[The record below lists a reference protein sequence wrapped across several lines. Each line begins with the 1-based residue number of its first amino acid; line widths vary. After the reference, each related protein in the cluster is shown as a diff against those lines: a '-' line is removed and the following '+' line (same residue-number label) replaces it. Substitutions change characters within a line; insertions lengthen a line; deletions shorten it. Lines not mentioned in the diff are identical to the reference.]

1 MSITRSA
8 TMCHSA
14 PIILVCIALL
24 CQGICAQHFP
34 IHSQQHHH
42 EQYWYQTAVDQIP
55 VISGG
60 TCKVIAVRRCCNRNH
75 IEERSQTIQ
84 CSCLPGKV
92 AGTTRGKPSC
102 VDMVKTDVSF
112 YFAASIVTGKW
123 WCDME
128 PCLVGEEC
136 KALPD
141 NSGWMCSLGNRV
153 KTTKIHPRHR

>member
-1 MSITRSA
+1 LSRPT
-8 TMCHSA
+8 TMCPSA
-14 PIILVCIALL
+14 PVIVMAFTILL
-24 CQGICAQHFP
+24 CQGTCLCFLPAP
-34 IHSQQHHH
+34 G
-42 EQYWYQTAVDQIP
+42 
-55 VISGG
+55 GG
-60 TCKVIAVRRCCNRNH
+60 TCKVIAIRRCCNRNH

-102 VDMVKTDVSF
+102 VDT
-112 YFAASIVTGKW
+112 SIVTGKW

-128 PCLVGEEC
+128 PCQIEEEC

-153 KTTKIHPRHR
+153 KTTKIHPRY